1 MRSILTRLE
10 RLENRPGG
18 QIPRFIIEYT
28 DGHKGYFTG
37 ADIISHHEG
46 VKRLYYDSQHQP
58 SLDTAVL
65 YQMLYGGEVEVIP
78 TNNF

>member
-18 QIPRFIIEYT
+18 QIPRFTIEHE
-28 DGHKGYFTG
+28 DGHTEHFTG
-37 ADIISHHEG
+37 ADIISHVEG
-46 VKRLYYDSQHQP
+46 VRRLYYDPQHQA

-65 YQMLYGGEVEVIP
+65 YQMLHGDKVEVVP
-78 TNNF
+78 NNL